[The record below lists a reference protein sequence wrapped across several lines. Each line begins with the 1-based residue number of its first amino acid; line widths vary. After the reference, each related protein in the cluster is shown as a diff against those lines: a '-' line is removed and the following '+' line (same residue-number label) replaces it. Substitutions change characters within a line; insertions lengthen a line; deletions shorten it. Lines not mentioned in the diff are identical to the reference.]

1 LQGICHQSETG
12 DLLSRIRGGS
22 LKVALYKGEVGWEY
36 AERELR
42 GRNRKIVVLEYGH
55 RMETMAMLITGV
67 YNIVLMDSLSCA
79 HFIKTSRT
87 RRFKLAFNE
96 PLEKYHACIALKKEY
111 EYLLSFVDAALDKE
125 RNSPH
130 FLRTE
135 TNSLIGYEDTVFKQ
149 GIHD

>member
-130 FLRTE
+130 FC
-135 TNSLIGYEDTVFKQ
+135 GQKQ
-149 GIHD
+149 IL